1 MPKYW
6 GKQIF
11 THGRF
16 LEVGQK
22 QKTEERER
30 KKERL
35 NDGNNNGQAT
45 HGARKH
51 TWRTKAAWANYK
63 GMMAEWRVVNKLV
76 STNHDNTEGVVL
88 AVSV

>member
-6 GKQIF
+6 VRNYF

-16 LEVGQK
+16 SKVGQK
-22 QKTEERER
+22 QKTEKKKKK

-35 NDGNNNGQAT
+35 NNGDNNGQAT

-51 TWRTKAAWANYK
+51 AWRTQAPWANK
-63 GMMAEWRVVNKLV
+63 CCQAKIKIKLAEIRLFHKNLV
-76 STNHDNTEGVVL
+76 DSSNQP
-88 AVSV
+88 

>member
-16 LEVGQK
+16 PEVGHR
-22 QKTEERER
+22 QKTEREE
-30 KKERL
+30 ERL
-35 NDGNNNGQAT
+35 NDGNNKGQAT

-51 TWRTKAAWANYK
+51 GWLMQVAWAK
-63 GMMAEWRVVNKLV
+63 KRKKERERERK
-76 STNHDNTEGVVL
+76 TEQW
-88 AVSV
+88 